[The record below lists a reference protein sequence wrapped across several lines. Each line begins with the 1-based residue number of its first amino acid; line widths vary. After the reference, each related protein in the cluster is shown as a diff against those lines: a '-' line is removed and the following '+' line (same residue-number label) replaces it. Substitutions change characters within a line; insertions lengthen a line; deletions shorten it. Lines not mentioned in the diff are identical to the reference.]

1 MDANERTACAADDEL
16 QARLGRTLADP
27 APPDL
32 KRVAVDLLCWRTVEA
47 DLAELLRTP
56 APAD

>member
-1 MDANERTACAADDEL
+1 MDANERKARGADDDLE
-16 QARLGRTLADP
+16 ARLGRTLADP

-32 KRVAVDLLCWRTVEA
+32 KRVASELLCWRTVEA
-47 DLAELLRTP
+47 DVAALLRTP